1 MVETPRRKFNSREN
15 KQVSP
20 FKSTADSL
28 LSTPKPKKL
37 LKFDDPM
44 PDGSPHRF
52 FNWVDEGSAHS
63 PDTHQEI
70 EIQIKK
76 RQERLD
82 RLEQLETS
90 SDI

>member
-1 MVETPRRKFNSREN
+1 MSQN

-28 LSTPKPKKL
+28 LSTPKAKKL
-37 LKFDDPM
+37 LQFDDPM
-44 PDGSPHRF
+44 PDGSPHKF

-63 PDTHQEI
+63 LEAHEEI
-70 EIQIKK
+70 EVQIKK

-82 RLEQLETS
+82 RLDQLETS